1 MNQEYN
7 PQKIEKTVQK
17 FWEDNNCYRAIKND
31 QKKFYCLSMFPYPSG
46 KLHMGH
52 VRNYTIGDVI
62 SRYKRMRGFNVLQPM
77 GWDAFGLP
85 AENAAIQ
92 NKVDPQTWTEK
103 NIANMKL
110 QLKQL
115 GFSYDWTKELKTC
128 DPNYYRW
135 EQEMFT
141 LLQDNGLVYKKKS
154 LVNWD
159 QLIKRF

>member
-17 FWEDNNCYRAIKND
+17 FWEDNNYYRAIKND

-77 GWDAFGLP
+77 GL
-85 AENAAIQ
+85 
-92 NKVDPQTWTEK
+92 
-103 NIANMKL
+103 
-110 QLKQL
+110 
-115 GFSYDWTKELKTC
+115 
-128 DPNYYRW
+128 
-135 EQEMFT
+135 
-141 LLQDNGLVYKKKS
+141 S
-154 LVNWD
+154 L
-159 QLIKRF
+159 IHI